1 MNINGTVVRRG
12 AVTAFAVAAMAA
24 ALGAC
29 STGQTGAAAPGA
41 QAPAPVAGSGADQ
54 GNPHAGMRNL
64 SATNEQDGSGVA
76 RAGNEIPCTHLK
88 VTTSQ
93 PKAVNDTSTQWQFP
107 IMLTN
112 TSDATCE
119 VRGFPGVRL
128 DGADGTTWDLTRT
141 SKPIAPVVLRPGEHA
156 DADLTYLTDDSG
168 SGWKVS
174 AMAVTPPNTTDM
186 QVVTW
191 AAGSA
196 IVKQDGA
203 THPGTY
209 IDPVRQGPK

>member
-41 QAPAPVAGSGADQ
+41 QAPAPAAGSAADQ
-54 GNPHAGMRNL
+54 GSPQAGMRDL
-64 SATNEQDGSGVA
+64 SATNGQDGGGVA
-76 RAGNEIPCTHLK
+76 HAGNEIPCTRLK

-93 PKAVNDTSTQWQFP
+93 PKAVNDTSTQWVFP

-112 TSDATCE
+112 TGDANCQ

-128 DGADGTTWDLTRT
+128 NGSDGTTWDLTRT
-141 SKPIAPVVLRPGEHA
+141 SKPITPVVLRPGEHA

-168 SGWKVS
+168 NGWKIS
-174 AMAVTPPNTTDM
+174 SMAVTPPNTTDT

-191 AAGSA
+191 AVGRA
-196 IVKQDGA
+196 IVKQDAA

-209 IDPVRQGPK
+209 IDPVRPGPK